1 MNTHPPI
8 FEALLSKQEPTG
20 AVAQLARFLRFQER
34 RQVLPKARFTP
45 RDDGARYGRAHVM
58 TEHSVDL

>member
-1 MNTHPPI
+1 MSTHPPI
-8 FEALLSKQEPTG
+8 FASMLAQQEPTG

-34 RQVLPKARFTP
+34 RQVLPKANFTP

-58 TEHSVDL
+58 TEHSADL